1 MKRRNELVPYWNRK
15 VRDESGRAGTLTNQ
29 RGLKGSKLGP
39 ASEGRTLS
47 DAERKKVEEKL
58 RKDGKL

>member
-1 MKRRNELVPYWNRK
+1 MSRRREKTPYWNQK

-29 RGLKGSKLGP
+29 RGLKGTTLGP
-39 ASEGRTLS
+39 ASAGRKLS
-47 DAERKKVEEKL
+47 DAERRKIEEQM